1 MQSNYIFILSKKKTN
16 CLDVEEGILV
26 FLYDPLVIKFIRDI
40 SAFLIFISTIK

>member
-16 CLDVEEGILV
+16 DLDVEGILV
-26 FLYDPLVIKFIRDI
+26 FLYDPLVIKFTRDI